1 MSLNTAVNGITHG
14 PVHNAPQSALEQISR
29 ALFEDI
35 HFLMDQGQTQ
45 SPALETDLP
54 KPEASFARYCPSLFP

>member
-1 MSLNTAVNGITHG
+1 MSLNIAVNGITHG
-14 PVHNAPQSALEQISR
+14 QVHNAPQSALELISR

-35 HFLMDQGQTQ
+35 HFLEDQCQTQ

-54 KPEASFARYCPSLFP
+54 KPEASFVRDCLSLFP